1 MLRGDILA
9 NTFLQHKLIHRHTWQ
24 GGNERSLIDFIAI
37 DNRMKRDVLDAKVVR
52 GMFNGSKH
60 FVVVEKVRTRE
71 KWEVERKGKKEV
83 VKKE

>member
-1 MLRGDILA
+1 
-9 NTFLQHKLIHRHTWQ
+9 
-24 GGNERSLIDFIAI
+24 
-37 DNRMKRDVLDAKVVR
+37 MKRDVLDAKVVR